1 MERNLKLKLLR
12 FNMAFDAIIA
22 FVVKYWWAFLIALGV
37 IAFAIFARKG
47 ILGARLKSLF
57 SWPPEP

>member
-1 MERNLKLKLLR
+1 
-12 FNMAFDAIIA
+12 MAFDAIIA